1 MSDVAH
7 EAEKAGGSVP
17 AGVETAVVRVLIV
30 DDSQDIRLMLRLL
43 LGRDDRFD
51 VVGEGGDGR
60 EAIRLAGELRPEV
73 VLLDRQMPVL
83 GGLEAIP
90 EIRRVAPET
99 EIVLYTAAGGAETE
113 SAAIGAGA
121 IGVLWKRGATLDLGQ
136 DLAGMLARHWAD
148 PAAELEIR
156 VGPVPSGAARLWVA
170 NTQGLLAAVEAHPEV
185 LERPV
190 PEHILAVYHRFL
202 DAWEAVA
209 QETDSFLW
217 VGRARADEL
226 REVVEEWAYLD
237 SMDDAALEHLG
248 CAWSPP
254 EARPF
259 FDALTTGVVAALG
272 KHAETR
278 RLAERLVSRGWA
290 GPSA

>member
-1 MSDVAH
+1 
-7 EAEKAGGSVP
+7 
-17 AGVETAVVRVLIV
+17 
-30 DDSQDIRLMLRLL
+30 MLRLL

-60 EAIRLAGELRPEV
+60 EAIQLARELRPDV

-90 EIRRVAPET
+90 EIRQVSPDT
-99 EIVLYTAAGGAETE
+99 EIVLYTAAGGVETE

-136 DLAGMLARHWAD
+136 ELAGMLARHWAD
-148 PAAELEIR
+148 PAAEVEIR
-156 VGPVPSGAARLWVA
+156 VGPVPSETARLWVA
-170 NTQGLLAAVEAHPEV
+170 NTQKLLTAVEAHPEV

-190 PEHILAVYHRFL
+190 PESILAVYHRFL

-217 VGRARADEL
+217 VGQARADEL
-226 REVVEEWAYLD
+226 QQVVGEWARLD
-237 SMDDAALEHLG
+237 SMNDATLEGLG

-259 FDALTTGVVAALG
+259 FEALTAGVVGALA

-278 RLAERLVSRGWA
+278 RLAERLVRGGW

>member
-1 MSDVAH
+1 MRGVPH
-7 EAEKAGGSVP
+7 EAEAARGSVP

-30 DDSQDIRLMLRLL
+30 DDSSDIRLMLRLL
-43 LGRDDRFD
+43 LGQDDRFD

-60 EAIRLAGELRPEV
+60 EAIQLARELRPDV

-90 EIRRVAPET
+90 GIRQVSPDT
-99 EIVLYTAAGGAETE
+99 EIVLYTAAGGNETE

-148 PAAELEIR
+148 PAAEVEIR
-156 VGPVPSGAARLWVA
+156 VGPVPSGTARLWVA
-170 NTQGLLAAVEAHPEV
+170 NTQKLLTAVETHPEL

-190 PEHILAVYHRFL
+190 PQPILAVYHRFL
-202 DAWEAVA
+202 DTWESVA

-217 VGRARADEL
+217 VGQARAD
-226 REVVEEWAYLD
+226 
-237 SMDDAALEHLG
+237 
-248 CAWSPP
+248 
-254 EARPF
+254 
-259 FDALTTGVVAALG
+259 
-272 KHAETR
+272 
-278 RLAERLVSRGWA
+278 
-290 GPSA
+290 

>member
-1 MSDVAH
+1 MGVPR
-7 EAEKAGGSVP
+7 EAEAAGGPAS

-30 DDSQDIRLMLRLL
+30 DDSPDIRLMLRLL
-43 LGRDDRFD
+43 LGRDERFD
-51 VVGEGGDGR
+51 VVGEGADGR
-60 EAIRLAGELRPEV
+60 EAIELAGQLRPDV

-90 EIRRVAPET
+90 EIRRAAPDT

-113 SAAIGAGA
+113 AAAIGAGA

-136 DLAGMLARHWAD
+136 ELAGMLARHWAD
-148 PAAELEIR
+148 PDAEVEIS
-156 VGPVPSGAARLWVA
+156 VGPLPSEAARLWVA
-170 NTQGLLAAVEAHPEV
+170 NTQILLAAIEARPEV
-185 LERPV
+185 LQRPV
-190 PEHILAVYHRFL
+190 PEPIRAVFHRFL

-209 QETDSFLW
+209 QGTDSFVW
-217 VGRARADEL
+217 VGRARAGEL
-226 REVVEEWAYLD
+226 HQVVEEWAHLD
-237 SMDDAALEHLG
+237 SMDDSTLEALG
-248 CAWSPP
+248 CSWSPP

-259 FDALTTGVVAALG
+259 FEALTAGVVAALA

-278 RLAERLVSRGWA
+278 RLAERLVSGGWT